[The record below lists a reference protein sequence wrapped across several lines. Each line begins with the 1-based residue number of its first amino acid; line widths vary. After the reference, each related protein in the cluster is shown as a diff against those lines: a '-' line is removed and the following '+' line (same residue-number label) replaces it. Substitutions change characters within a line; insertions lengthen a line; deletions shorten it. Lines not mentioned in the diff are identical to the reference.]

1 MSPSISTFK
10 FRVIA
15 SILLIACAFARAVAQ
30 QQISDQAS
38 LGELAR
44 EQRAERANENLT
56 NVPLYTND
64 NLPASSAG
72 LGEIGNTNSSTT
84 AGAVN
89 PLVAEKRTAARQ
101 KLRALRYELSEAT
114 KRYAL
119 HQQELTVLEQKLGQ
133 NNMQYYP
140 DPNQTLT
147 QEYGRSDIDKLITE
161 INQKKAQVASD
172 QQFVGTLQQKVQ
184 AVEARWG
191 WLLAGELVESS
202 APAEPPIRATP
213 GSPAYYHAKLALLR
227 QKLSLAKEEAK
238 LAENQIKLLQVQQIR
253 TLNANLQAELSGQI
267 SAKRADLEAAR
278 QQVQQTN
285 QLLDRVQQ
293 ELQRAEA
300 LTQPSPQNSQSP
312 PQP

>member
-1 MSPSISTFK
+1 VSLAISTSK

-15 SILLIACAFARAVAQ
+15 PILLIACALARAVAQ

-44 EQRAERANENLT
+44 EQRAERAHENLAD
-56 NVPLYTND
+56 VPLYTND
-64 NLPASSAG
+64 NLPASSTG

-89 PLVAEKRTAARQ
+89 PLAAEERTAAQQ
-101 KLRALRYELSEAT
+101 KFAALRYELSEAT

-147 QEYGRSDIDKLITE
+147 QEYSRSDINTLVTE
-161 INQKKAQVASD
+161 MNQKKAQVASD
-172 QQFVGTLQQKVQ
+172 QQLVGMLEREVQ
-184 AVEARWG
+184 AAEARWG
-191 WLLAGELVESS
+191 WLLAAEPSESS
-202 APAEPPIRATP
+202 APAEPPIGATP
-213 GSPAYYHAKLALLR
+213 GTPAYYHAKLALLR

-267 SAKRADLEAAR
+267 SAKRTDLEAAR

-300 LTQPSPQNSQSP
+300 LTQPSPQNPQSP